1 MIASFVVLSMKTKF
15 NLLLALFTISLVFSK
30 SHAQHQISIQT
41 GALNYYF
48 DKVPFGWNATSSY
61 IPNYALGLQYQF
73 QKPNNKL
80 IAAQINFIRDRHY
93 WNIES
98 PGNLDFSNRSIQEMN
113 VTFSNQKELSKK
125 VNWTYGAGPTVRNQY
140 LFTNTIDSSPLS
152 YISNSIQFGLKGQ
165 TSLTYTP
172 IKWLTIYGQINLS
185 GYLISKPINRYY
197 NSDFISDFGY
207 KKPNFLP
214 SRLHSSL
221 TFGVGINF

>member
-1 MIASFVVLSMKTKF
+1 MV
-15 NLLLALFTISLVFSK
+15 
-30 SHAQHQISIQT
+30 Q
-41 GALNYYF
+41 
-48 DKVPFGWNATSSY
+48 
-61 IPNYALGLQYQF
+61 LQYQF

-113 VTFSNQKELSKK
+113 VTFSNQTELSKK
-125 VNWTYGAGPTVRNQY
+125 VNWTFGAGPTVRNQY

-172 IKWLTIYGQINLS
+172 IKWLTIYGQVNLS

-197 NSDFISDFGY
+197 NYDFTTDFGF
-207 KKPNFLP
+207 KKPSFLP

>member
-48 DKVPFGWNATSSY
+48 DKVPFGRSATSSDL
-61 IPNYALGLQYQF
+61 PNFALGLQYQY

-98 PGNLDFSNRSIQEMN
+98 PEKLRFSNRSIREIN
-113 VTFSNQKELSKK
+113 VTSSKQIKLSKK

-140 LFTNTIDSSPLS
+140 LFSYNIDPNNP
-152 YISNSIQFGLKGQ
+152 YYTSNNIQFGLKGQ
-165 TSLTYTP
+165 TALTYTP

-207 KKPNFLP
+207 KKPSFLP